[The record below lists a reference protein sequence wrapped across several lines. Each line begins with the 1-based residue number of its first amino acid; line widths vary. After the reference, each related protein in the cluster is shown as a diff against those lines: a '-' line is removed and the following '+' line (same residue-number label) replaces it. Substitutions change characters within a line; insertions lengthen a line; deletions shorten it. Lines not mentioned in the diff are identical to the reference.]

1 MKKIA
6 ILITVLVTIYS
17 CSSNKVDQA
26 TALKYYE
33 TIQTV
38 TTTQVS
44 DFKNFMSVFKQSF
57 ETAQL
62 KNPQK
67 LDSVELDKFK
77 LAYQTFMTKLDSGK
91 TAIKNLNEIDSEI
104 NLKIHLE
111 NQMAYVDS
119 SLKTI
124 MPEIIMILETGL
136 ESGTEE
142 TQTKIESFK
151 KAVAVNKDKGTKIES
166 LSVQFQEKYGL

>member
-1 MKKIA
+1 
-6 ILITVLVTIYS
+6 
-17 CSSNKVDQA
+17 
-26 TALKYYE
+26 
-33 TIQTV
+33 
-38 TTTQVS
+38 
-44 DFKNFMSVFKQSF
+44 
-57 ETAQL
+57 
-62 KNPQK
+62 
-67 LDSVELDKFK
+67 
-77 LAYQTFMTKLDSGK
+77 MTKLDSGK